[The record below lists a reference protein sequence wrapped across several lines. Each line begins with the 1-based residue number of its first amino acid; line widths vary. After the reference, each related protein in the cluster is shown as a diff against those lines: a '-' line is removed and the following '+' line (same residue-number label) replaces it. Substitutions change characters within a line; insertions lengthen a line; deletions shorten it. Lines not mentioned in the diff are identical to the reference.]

1 MKTAANT
8 QFCGSQK
15 NVQQKPVWI
24 RINISLNF
32 LDWLGSPG
40 GSEFLTPI
48 EDMNMEE
55 FNACLKS
62 FYTSATK
69 QDGSFYKKT
78 SLKSVRDAIDRF
90 LCTSPRNTQFSI
102 TSHAAFTETNKVL
115 DAFLKDLRKSGKIAG
130 FVQKKSISKQQIQKL
145 FYCGEPGLADTK
157 NPAQL
162 QRTTWFYLGL
172 FSGRRGQEKQRAYP
186 FWHF

>member
-15 NVQQKPVWI
+15 KWP
-24 RINISLNF
+24 
-32 LDWLGSPG
+32 
-40 GSEFLTPI
+40 PI
-48 EDMNMEE
+48 
-55 FNACLKS
+55 
-62 FYTSATK
+62 ATK
-69 QDGSFYKKT
+69 QDGWFYKNT
-78 SLKSVRDAIDRF
+78 SLKSTRAAIDRF
-90 LCTSPRNTQFSI
+90 LCSSSRSTQFSI

-115 DAFLKDLRKSGKIAG
+115 DAFLKDLRKSGKIAD

-172 FSGRRGQEKQRAYP
+172 FSGRRRQEKQREMKSGMLTLFGIFN
-186 FWHF
+186 FWPKLTILHGP

>member
-15 NVQQKPVWI
+15 NGRQKSVSI
-24 RINISLNF
+24 RINILLNF

-40 GSEFLTPI
+40 ASKFLTPI
-48 EDMNMEE
+48 EDMNMEDL
-55 FNACLKS
+55 NACLKS

-78 SLKSVRDAIDRF
+78 SLKSIRATIDCF
-90 LCTSPRNTQFSI
+90 LCSSPRSKQFSI
-102 TSHAAFTETNKVL
+102 TSHTAF
-115 DAFLKDLRKSGKIAG
+115 
-130 FVQKKSISKQQIQKL
+130 SKQQIQKL

-172 FSGRRGQEKQRAYP
+172 FSGRRGQEKQREIKSGMLTLFGIFNFLP
-186 FWHF
+186 KLTILHGP